1 MQTSRAVSAELKAS
15 RRGTDGG
22 GRFQQNRLLHA
33 IDHATFRAT
42 SIEFVSIC
50 AESSPSPREM
60 ESPGAEFCMRLWNG
74 PQLSRLDS

>member
-1 MQTSRAVSAELKAS
+1 MQTSRAVTAELKAES

-33 IDHATFRAT
+33 TDHATFRAT

-50 AESSPSPREM
+50 AESSPSP
-60 ESPGAEFCMRLWNG
+60 SLTQGNGAAKIAG
-74 PQLSRLDS
+74 S